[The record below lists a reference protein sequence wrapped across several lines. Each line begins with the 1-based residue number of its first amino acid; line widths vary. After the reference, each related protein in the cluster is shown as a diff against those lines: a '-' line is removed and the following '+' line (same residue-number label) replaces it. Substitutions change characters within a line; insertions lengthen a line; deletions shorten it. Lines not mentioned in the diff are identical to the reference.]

1 MPPAPPPEL
10 DARLAAVDDAVD
22 DDDVVAA
29 VAVVVAARVPGAVSV
44 LRRRLQRS
52 IGPQARTAVVVGIIR
67 LGEDTLLKEV
77 ARALRHEDAVVVV
90 GAARILG
97 LVGDVRAV
105 PNLVDALKTD
115 DVVIGAAVIDAL
127 AQLGDAACLPWLV
140 AALEHRFCVGPC
152 CRALGLL
159 GDDRALD
166 VLRGALVDDD
176 EGCRFAAAQALVRL
190 QERGVFA
197 G

>member
-1 MPPAPPPEL
+1 MPSALPPET
-10 DARLAAVDDAVD
+10 DARLVAVDDAVD
-22 DDDVVAA
+22 DDDVLAA
-29 VAVVVAARVPGAVSV
+29 VAVVVAGRVPGAVGA

-67 LGEDTLLKEV
+67 LGGDALLKEV

-115 DVVIGAAVIDAL
+115 DAVICAAVIDAM
-127 AQLGDAACLPWLV
+127 AQLGDAACVPWLV
-140 AALEHRFCVGPC
+140 AALEHRFCVGAC
-152 CRALGLL
+152 CRALAVL
-159 GDDRALD
+159 GDERA
-166 VLRGALVDDD
+166 VEALRAALVDDD

-190 QERGVFA
+190 QERS
-197 G
+197 